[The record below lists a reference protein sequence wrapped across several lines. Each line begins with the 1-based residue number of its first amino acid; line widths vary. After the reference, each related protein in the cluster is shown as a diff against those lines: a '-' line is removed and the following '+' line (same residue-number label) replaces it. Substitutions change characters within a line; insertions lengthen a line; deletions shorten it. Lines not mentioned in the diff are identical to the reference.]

1 MSTCRCQVQE
11 VFQLPKG
18 GDSRPRHAPVDM
30 GIGRVEM
37 EAEHD
42 QAADMGIGRVEME
55 AEHDQAAD

>member
-1 MSTCRCQVQE
+1 VKCQRVD
-11 VFQLPKG
+11 VKFKKCSSFRGGG
-18 GDSRPRHAPVDM
+18 GDSRPVNM

>member
-1 MSTCRCQVQE
+1 MSSSRSVPASE
-11 VFQLPKG
+11 GGG
-18 GDSRPRHAPVDM
+18 GDSRPVNM